1 MKKIF
6 SLVIVVVGLSFLAVS
21 TTQAAPLNCG
31 SYGVQVSNNTTL
43 PNGCPTARP
52 VTNNKALSSQGF
64 HCCMTAAKSAEL
76 DADYAA
82 NGNNNGVPGVGG
94 GTGPIGGN
102 GGNGVG
108 GAPGGGGGG
117 GVGGASAC
125 AAPGACRS
133 TSCNANET
141 TVSGFCPN
149 SGVCCAP
156 AGTGTPGGGGGV
168 GGGAG
173 GTMTV
178 IEFPN
183 PLQYDTVEGVFTSV
197 ITTIQS
203 IVVLLALVFI
213 IIGALIY
220 ITSAGDSKRIDWAKK
235 AISAALIGLVIIM
248 VAPSFLKE
256 IANVLGWNDVPAAAA
271 QALSISQIATRVL
284 NFLLSIIGIIAIIM
298 FLIGSIMYLTSA
310 GDDKKASTAKD
321 IVKAAIIG
329 MIVAFSALVIVRQLA
344 DFFI

>member
-1 MKKIF
+1 MKKISLLVLFIFTVFF
-6 SLVIVVVGLSFLAVS
+6 SIPGSVHAQGTLCAGACKTVCGTDEDRIGNCSNRGTPALC
-21 TTQAAPLNCG
+21 APKTCN
-31 SYGVQVSNNTTL
+31 
-43 PNGCPTARP
+43 
-52 VTNNKALSSQGF
+52 
-64 HCCMTAAKSAEL
+64 
-76 DADYAA
+76 
-82 NGNNNGVPGVGG
+82 GG
-94 GTGPIGGN
+94 GQKSGN
-102 GGNGVG
+102 GGGAGPGGSGIGQG
-108 GAPGGGGGG
+108 GA
-117 GVGGASAC
+117 VAC

-133 TSCNANET
+133 TKCNANED

-156 AGTGTPGGGGGV
+156 AGTGTPGGGV
-168 GGGAG
+168 GG

-183 PLQYDTVEGVFTSV
+183 PLQYDTVEEVFTSI
-197 ITTIQS
+197 ITTAQT

-220 ITSAGDSKRIDWAKK
+220 ITSAGDTKRIDWAKK

-256 IANVLGWNDVPAAAA
+256 IANVFGWNDVSGVTA
-271 QALSISQIATRVL
+271 QALTITQIATRVL

-310 GDDKKASTAKD
+310 GDDKKATTAKD